1 MLHNVHLSA
10 KISPSKMASSSKRA
24 RVSFISA
31 EIALEKIFDNEDS
44 AGGMESGEESDLDR
58 QIEVRSQYR
67 PSRNGRH
74 RTCCLE
80 MRSCS
85 PQIALL

>member
-1 MLHNVHLSA
+1 MLHNVRLSA

-31 EIALEKIFDNEDS
+31 EIALEKIFDDEDS
-44 AGGMESGEESDLDR
+44 ADGKYSGEENDLDR
-58 QIEVRSQYR
+58 HIEVRSQYR

-85 PQIALL
+85 PRIALL

>member
-1 MLHNVHLSA
+1 MLSKSCSEFGGRQLNVCYTIFVLSA

-67 PSRNGRH
+67 PSRND
-74 RTCCLE
+74 
-80 MRSCS
+80 
-85 PQIALL
+85 